1 MATDAVPAEP
11 PGVPPPAEPTVV
23 VPPPKREDRTVR
35 LIGFVPRLVSG
46 LALFFMMILTVV
58 DVVGRK
64 FFNHSVFGGLEMTEL
79 GMLVLIFGAL
89 PIATLAGQQIIF
101 DLFDSYL
108 PRRLRHRQVIL
119 GNVLSAL
126 LLFAVAWFVLG
137 KAGNTREMGDITAQL
152 AITIAPFHYGAAVLV
167 LLTALAHLYLAF
179 THKPTADPEADA
191 TASLM

>member
-1 MATDAVPAEP
+1 VVVA
-11 PGVPPPAEPTVV
+11 PPAR
-23 VPPPKREDRTVR
+23 REQRAVR

-46 LALFFMMILTVV
+46 LALFFLMVLTVV

-64 FFNHSVFGGLEMTEL
+64 FFNHSVFGSLELTEL

-108 PRRLRHRQVIL
+108 SRRLRHRQVIL

-126 LLFAVAWFVLG
+126 LLLAATWFVLG
-137 KAGNTREMGDITAQL
+137 KAANTREMGDITAQFGI
-152 AITIAPFHYGAAVLV
+152 AIAPFHYGAAVLV

-179 THKPTADPEADA
+179 THKPTADPEAHP
-191 TASLM
+191 TGNLM